1 MKRLASRLSRVSDVF
16 APLRDCL
23 DRSSVVGRHALRY
36 ELVVAAG
43 MAIDKGFDPPFGY
56 WIPLTVSVVLKPYA
70 GSTLTRAGQRLFGT
84 GAGIAVGVG
93 IMAFATTASARAV
106 LASAAIF
113 LTLAVLPLNYGLAI
127 FFLSVGIVPLEAQ
140 LVGAVGPEVELLR
153 IGPFMEL
160 SGFTRTA
167 TRPMDGT
174 ASLSNSNPFALSCG
188 SK

>member
-1 MKRLASRLSRVSDVF
+1 
-16 APLRDCL
+16 
-23 DRSSVVGRHALRY
+23 VVGRHALRY
-36 ELVVAAG
+36 GLVVAAG
-43 MAIDKGFDPPFGY
+43 VAIDKGFDPPFGY
-56 WIPLTVSVVLKPYA
+56 WIPLTASVVLKPYA

-93 IMAFATTASARAV
+93 IMAFATTASARTV

-113 LTLAVLPLNYGLAI
+113 LTLAVLPLKYGLAI